1 MQNLPLSRLYFR
13 ILVVV
18 VCVTLIEL
26 NKTVSNECRLDMY
39 EITDDIWVLK
49 IWYSHLLVYSVCNLC
64 YYSCSSLRNV
74 DYLITVANCTRYM

>member
-49 IWYSHLLVYSVCNLC
+49 IWYSHLLVYSCVTYAIIVLMFF
-64 YYSCSSLRNV
+64 S
-74 DYLITVANCTRYM
+74 